1 MGFLKPHGGYRK
13 LQVFK
18 VTEIIYDIN
27 YYFAHHYL
35 EKRDRTVDQMI
46 QAARSSKQNIAEGSK
61 ASMTSRKTELRL
73 TNVAKSSLE
82 ELLLDYE
89 DYVRTH
95 NLERWNSNN
104 NRYKK
109 MHDYVKTDE
118 FEKSYMQ
125 LTERLNDEEIANLCM
140 TLIHQA
146 IFMLEHLLE
155 SQQEQFLQE
164 GGVSEQMTQA
174 RLKARENNKE
184 KGNTQNC

>member
-1 MGFLKPHGGYRK
+1 M
-13 LQVFK
+13 QVFK
-18 VTEIIYDIN
+18 VTEIIYDIS

-95 NLERWNSNN
+95 NLERWNSSN

-109 MHDYVKTDE
+109 MRDYVKTDE

-155 SQQEQFLQE
+155 SQQELFLQE